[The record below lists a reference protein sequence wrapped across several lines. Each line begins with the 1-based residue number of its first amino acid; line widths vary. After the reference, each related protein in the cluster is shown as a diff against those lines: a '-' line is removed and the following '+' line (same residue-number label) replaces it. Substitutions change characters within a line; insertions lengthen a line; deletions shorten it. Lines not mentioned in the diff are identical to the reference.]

1 MSRGYVL
8 FYTPCGCSLQ
18 GLPCLVSGKLHLLS
32 GGLEALG
39 EGASFLC
46 QPVSGKKKKNKPW
59 KQFTE
64 PYRDHVQQPCC
75 LAVCPKWEWCFLS
88 WSSSPPIQTC
98 YPLVGS
104 SGETSRHCSSGGPCP
119 SCFLLENQE
128 TFCLKKHICQI
139 FTARQLVEAFALL
152 FQRVS

>member
-1 MSRGYVL
+1 M
-8 FYTPCGCSLQ
+8 FYFTLPVDSPCKAY
-18 GLPCLVSGKLHLLS
+18 PARCL
-32 GGLEALG
+32 
-39 EGASFLC
+39 ASFTCSQEGWRVWEKELPFCASLC
-46 QPVSGKKKKNKPW
+46 LGKKKPW

-104 SGETSRHCSSGGPCP
+104 SGETSRHCSSEGPCP

>member
-1 MSRGYVL
+1 MLLARL
-8 FYTPCGCSLQ
+8 T
-18 GLPCLVSGKLHLLS
+18 LPGVWQASPALRRA
-32 GGLEALG
+32 GGFG
-39 EGASFLC
+39 RRSFLSVPAC
-46 QPVSGKKKKNKPW
+46 VWGKKKKTPW

-104 SGETSRHCSSGGPCP
+104 SGETSRHCSSEGPCP